1 MSFDNTIAALISAIN
16 ANTEATNALRAQ
28 MAQPHPNVGTGSVM
42 GNAQMSQNH
51 AATATGQVGSTPT
64 QNLVPAAV
72 GSGMPAAPT
81 FGMPVQ
87 QPAPVPQAAVAPFT
101 TQQDLFTYTTAAYQG
116 LEAKAAGSGN
126 RIMQVLTGLGI
137 SNLNEL
143 KPEQYGQFYQQVE
156 ALKAGA

>member
-28 MAQPHPNVGTGSVM
+28 MAQPHPGTLG
-42 GNAQMSQNH
+42 Q
-51 AATATGQVGSTPT
+51 AAPVQQPIQQQPMIQQAPVQ
-64 QNLVPAAV
+64 QQ
-72 GSGMPAAPT
+72 MPAAPT

-87 QPAPVPQAAVAPFT
+87 QQPVPAQQAAVAPFT
-101 TQQDLFTYTTAAYQG
+101 TQQDLFTYTTAAYQAMG
-116 LEAKAAGSGN
+116 AEKGQ

-143 KPEQYGQFYQQVE
+143 KPEQYGAFYQHVE

>member
-1 MSFDNTIAALISAIN
+1 MSFDNTIAALINALN

-87 QPAPVPQAAVAPFT
+87 QQPVPAQQAAVAPFT
-101 TQQDLFTYTTAAYQG
+101 TQQDLFTYTTQAYQAMG
-116 LEAKAAGSGN
+116 AEKGQ
-126 RIMQVLTGLGI
+126 RIMQILSGLGI
-137 SNLNEL
+137 QNLNDL
-143 KPEQYGQFYQQVE
+143 KPEQYGTFYQHVE